1 MYKFVLM
8 RISGEPRTAI
18 SHRNI
23 ESWAELKQFSKYLN
37 RKSYLLSVIC
47 FRCGEKGHI
56 ARNCRKLPRRKESD
70 DNHRTSGNEVR
81 RPEQP
86 PDRLLY
92 SVGCANKERCDY
104 ITLELDVSQ
113 GRKLHFL
120 VDSGADIA

>member
-1 MYKFVLM
+1 MA
-8 RISGEPRTAI
+8 SGSGAV
-18 SHRNI
+18 S
-23 ESWAELKQFSKYLN
+23 Q
-37 RKSYLLSVIC
+37 VVC
-47 FRCGEKGHI
+47 FRCGEKGHV
-56 ARNCRKLPRRKESD
+56 ARNCRKLPQRKESD
-70 DNHRTSGNEVR
+70 DNHRASGNEVR

-92 SVGCANKERCDY
+92 SVGCANKECCDY